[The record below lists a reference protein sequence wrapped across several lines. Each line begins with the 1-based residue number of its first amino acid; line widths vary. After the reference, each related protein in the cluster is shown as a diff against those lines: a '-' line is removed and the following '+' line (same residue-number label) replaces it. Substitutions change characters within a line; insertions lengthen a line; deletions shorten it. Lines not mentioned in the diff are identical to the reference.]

1 MNATNRPTAA
11 VGILLNVGLG
21 LVFVL
26 GLAFTAV
33 MISDSWG
40 NGYAIFN
47 GVTGALVCVLTLLRG
62 LDRFWTAAAGLGVA
76 ALAVIVA
83 LVADLPQEPGP
94 ITALALSVLVGSA
107 IRTLPTQA
115 AAAIGAGGLLVLIGT
130 WLSALGSQGGFAA
143 VTVLN
148 ALGWLAAVAAG
159 LTLRANDAQRPATA
173 PATSSLPPITR
184 TP

>member
-1 MNATNRPTAA
+1 MNATHRPTAA

-40 NGYAIFN
+40 SGYAIFN
-47 GVTGALVCVLTLLRG
+47 GVTGALGCVLTLLRG

-76 ALAVIVA
+76 ALAVI
-83 LVADLPQEPGP
+83 VADLPQEPGP

-130 WLSALGSQGGFAA
+130 GLSALGNQGGFAA